1 MNHND
6 RKRLKENN
14 TKNRVTLNPKA
25 KGFTLIEV
33 LIAVAVLAIAL
44 IAVLRVIN
52 VAIGNSTYLQEK
64 VIAHWVAEDVI
75 ANARVGLITVP
86 AAGGLQ
92 TGQNTTLGQ
101 KLRWQLQSVGMGNS
115 PGLKIVVTVKDNT
128 NKKIL
133 DIQQSYVIQQEEPK

>member
-1 MNHND
+1 MSHKTPNSN
-6 RKRLKENN
+6 
-14 TKNRVTLNPKA
+14 

-64 VIAHWVAEDVI
+64 VIAHWVAEDVL

-92 TGQNTTLGQ
+92 TGQKTMLGQ
-101 KLRWQLQSVGMGNS
+101 NMHWQVQSASVGNL
-115 PGLKIVVTVKDNT
+115 PGLKIVITVKDSAD
-128 NKKIL
+128 KKTL
-133 DIQQSYVIQQEEPK
+133 DILQSYVLKQEEPY